1 MQHAQTLGSRPT
13 ARACTAPLPP
23 VQRPRELAWALARIV
38 VTVPTYN
45 ERENIEPLVERL
57 LSVDPRIEVVVADDS
72 SPDGTA
78 DVVAALA
85 ASDQRVHLLKRS
97 RDFGRGHAGRDAFAW
112 ALRHRADAVIEM
124 DADFSHHPRH
134 IPELL
139 AALDGADVVLG
150 SRQVRGGRDVGRP
163 WWRLALTRVSNAYVR
178 LVLGVPVRDCNSGF
192 RAFRRSALEAIDAGH
207 AHSPG
212 PAIVHELLYKAKLR
226 HLRIV
231 EVPIEFRERE
241 RGTSTLTFRKLLRS
255 YVTVLELKARG
266 LSGRLLPPQA

>member
-1 MQHAQTLGSRPT
+1 
-13 ARACTAPLPP
+13 
-23 VQRPRELAWALARIV
+23 
-38 VTVPTYN
+38 VPTYN
-45 ERENIEPLVERL
+45 ERENIEPLLADL
-57 LSVDPRIEVVVADDS
+57 LAVDPRIEVVVADDS
-72 SPDGTA
+72 SPDGTSEL
-78 DVVAALA
+78 VAARA
-85 ASDQRVHLLKRS
+85 ACDPRVHLLERT
-97 RDFGRGHAGRDAFAW
+97 RELGRGHAGRDAFAW

-134 IPELL
+134 IPTLL

-150 SRQVRGGRDVGRP
+150 SRQVRGGRDLGRP
-163 WWRLALTRVSNAYVR
+163 WWRICLTRLSNAYVR

-207 AHSPG
+207 ARSGG

-226 HLRIV
+226 DLRIV

-241 RGTSTLTFRKLLRS
+241 RGSSTLTFRKLLRS
-255 YVTVLELKARG
+255 YLAVLELKARG